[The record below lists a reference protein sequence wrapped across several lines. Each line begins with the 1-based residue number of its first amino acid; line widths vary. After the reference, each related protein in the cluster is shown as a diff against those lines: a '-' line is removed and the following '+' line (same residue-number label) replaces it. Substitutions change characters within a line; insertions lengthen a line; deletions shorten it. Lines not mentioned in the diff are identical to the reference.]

1 MNNSSFT
8 LTECE
13 CGVSIN
19 FPSPGKSLLR
29 RDEYLVYFDIES
41 SLPVSPP
48 STISVFP
55 KSYNII
61 SDNNFIGKVGIKIG
75 SVHRG
80 ETQTLLKMSVKD
92 KYNVLLYTDY
102 NKVVCAP
109 QNLVE
114 SNTSTIA
121 FGRFGPNGGSIMSV
135 PNGTADLD
143 IGMTVTGLYLPP
155 NTVISNILSDTEIE
169 LSVVISS
176 VSIIY
181 GPNTVDQ
188 NGVVITNN
196 DKPGYRFTRTTNC
209 VDSATLK
216 RREIQAQYIILD
228 KSNNWTYIVNGKT
241 ALAFIRTDPTDQEIV
256 AILPAKNKALF
267 VSENNKVNIPD
278 IALVYAGGRVSGD
291 NYPIN

>member
-13 CGVSIN
+13 CGVSVS

-55 KSYNII
+55 TSYNII

-102 NKVVCAP
+102 NRVVCAP
-109 QNLVE
+109 QNIVE
-114 SNTSTIA
+114 RGDVTVIP
-121 FGRFGPNGGSIMSV
+121 GRSGPNGNSILSV
-135 PNGTADLD
+135 ETSSLD
-143 IGMTVTGLYLPP
+143 VGMMVTGPGIPP
-155 NTVISNILSDTEIE
+155 NTFILTIIGGSEIE
-169 LSVVISS
+169 LSS
-176 VSIIY
+176 SIITTY
-181 GPNTVDQ
+181 
-188 NGVVITNN
+188 I
-196 DKPGYRFTRTTNC
+196 PGTTAGSSEKYTFTRTTSC
-209 VDSATLK
+209 VDPATLK
-216 RREIQAQYIILD
+216 KREIQAQYIVLD
-228 KSNNWTYIVNGKT
+228 KSNNWTYILNGKT
-241 ALAFIRTDPTDQEIV
+241 ALKFIRTDPTDQDISV
-256 AILPAKNKALF
+256 ILPAKNKLLF
-267 VSENNKVNIPD
+267 PAENNKVNIPD
-278 IALVYAGGRVSGD
+278 IAMIYAGGRVTRD

>member
-13 CGVSIN
+13 CGVSIS

-102 NKVVCAP
+102 NRVVCAP
-109 QNLVE
+109 QNIVE
-114 SNTSTIA
+114 RGDVTVIP
-121 FGRFGPNGGSIMSV
+121 GRSGPNGNSILSV
-135 PNGTADLD
+135 ETSSLD
-143 IGMTVTGLYLPP
+143 VGMMVTGPGIPP
-155 NTVISNILSDTEIE
+155 NTFILTIIGGSEIE
-169 LSVVISS
+169 LSS
-176 VSIIY
+176 SIITTY
-181 GPNTVDQ
+181 
-188 NGVVITNN
+188 I
-196 DKPGYRFTRTTNC
+196 PGTTAGSSEKYTFTRTTSC
-209 VDSATLK
+209 VDPATLK
-216 RREIQAQYIILD
+216 KREIQAQYIVLD
-228 KSNNWTYIVNGKT
+228 KSNNWTYILNGKT
-241 ALAFIRTDPTDQEIV
+241 ALKFIRTDPTDQDISV
-256 AILPAKNKALF
+256 ILPAKNKLLF
-267 VSENNKVNIPD
+267 PAENNKVNIPD
-278 IALVYAGGRVSGD
+278 IAMIYAGGRVTRD

>member
-13 CGVSIN
+13 CGVSIS

-41 SLPVSPP
+41 SLPATPP

-102 NKVVCAP
+102 NRVVCAP
-109 QNLVE
+109 QNIVE
-114 SNTSTIA
+114 SNNVTIVP
-121 FGRFGPNGGSIMSV
+121 GRSGPNGNSILSV
-135 PNGTADLD
+135 PTGTNSLD
-143 IGMTVTGLYLPP
+143 VGMMVAGPGIPP
-155 NTVISNILSDTEIE
+155 NTFILTIIGESEIE
-169 LSVVISS
+169 LSSS
-176 VSIIY
+176 
-181 GPNTVDQ
+181 
-188 NGVVITNN
+188 ITTAYI
-196 DKPGYRFTRTTNC
+196 PGTTAATSQKYTFTRTTSC
-209 VDSATLK
+209 VDPATLK
-216 RREIQAQYIILD
+216 KREIQAQYIVLD
-228 KSNNWTYIVNGKT
+228 KSNNWTYILNGKT
-241 ALAFIRTDPTDQEIV
+241 ALKFIRTDPTDQDISV
-256 AILPAKNKALF
+256 ILPAKNKLLF
-267 VSENNKVNIPD
+267 PAENNKVNIPD
-278 IALVYAGGRVSGD
+278 IAMIYAGGRVTRD

>member
-13 CGVSIN
+13 CGVSIS

-41 SLPVSPP
+41 SLPASPP

-55 KSYNII
+55 TSYNII
-61 SDNNFIGKVGIKIG
+61 SDNNFIGKVAIKIG

-109 QNLVE
+109 QNIVE
-114 SNTSTIA
+114 SNNVTVVT
-121 FGRFGPNGGSIMSV
+121 GRSGPNGNSILSV
-135 PNGTADLD
+135 PTGTNSLD
-143 IGMTVTGLYLPP
+143 VGMMVAGPGIPP
-155 NTVISNILSDTEIE
+155 NTFILTIIGELEIE
-169 LSVVISS
+169 LSSS
-176 VSIIY
+176 
-181 GPNTVDQ
+181 
-188 NGVVITNN
+188 ITTTYI
-196 DKPGYRFTRTTNC
+196 PGTTAGTSEKYTFTRTTSC
-209 VDSATLK
+209 VDPATLK
-216 RREIQAQYIILD
+216 KREIQAQYIVLD
-228 KSNNWTYIVNGKT
+228 KSNNWTYILNGKT
-241 ALAFIRTDPTDQEIV
+241 ALKFIRTDPTDQDISV
-256 AILPAKNKALF
+256 ILPAKNKSLF
-267 VSENNKVNIPD
+267 VAENTRVNIPD
-278 IALVYAGGRVSGD
+278 IALIYVGGRVSGD

>member
-13 CGVSIN
+13 CGVSVS

-41 SLPVSPP
+41 SLPVTPP

-61 SDNNFIGKVGIKIG
+61 SDNNFIGKVGMKIG

-102 NKVVCAP
+102 NRVVCAP
-109 QNLVE
+109 QNIVE
-114 SNTSTIA
+114 RSNVTVIP
-121 FGRFGPNGGSIMSV
+121 GRSGPNGNSV
-135 PNGTADLD
+135 LSVETSSLD
-143 IGMTVTGLYLPP
+143 VGMMVTGPGIPP
-155 NTVISNILSDTEIE
+155 NTFILTIIGGSEIE
-169 LSVVISS
+169 LSS
-176 VSIIY
+176 SIITTY
-181 GPNTVDQ
+181 
-188 NGVVITNN
+188 I
-196 DKPGYRFTRTTNC
+196 PGTTAGSSEKYTFTRTTSC
-209 VDSATLK
+209 VDPATLK
-216 RREIQAQYIILD
+216 KREIQAQYIVLD
-228 KSNNWTYIVNGKT
+228 KSNNWTYILNGKT
-241 ALAFIRTDPTDQEIV
+241 ALKFIRTDPTDQDISV
-256 AILPAKNKALF
+256 ILPAKNKLLF
-267 VSENNKVNIPD
+267 PAENNKVNIPD
-278 IALVYAGGRVSGD
+278 IAMIYAGGRVTRD

>member
-13 CGVSIN
+13 CGVSIS

-41 SLPVSPP
+41 SLPVTPP

-55 KSYNII
+55 TSYNII

-102 NKVVCAP
+102 NRVVCAP
-109 QNLVE
+109 QNIVE
-114 SNTSTIA
+114 RGDVTVIP
-121 FGRFGPNGGSIMSV
+121 GRSGPNGNSILSV
-135 PNGTADLD
+135 ETSSLD
-143 IGMTVTGLYLPP
+143 VGMMVTGPGIPP
-155 NTVISNILSDTEIE
+155 NTFILTIIGGSEIE
-169 LSVVISS
+169 LSS
-176 VSIIY
+176 SIITTY
-181 GPNTVDQ
+181 
-188 NGVVITNN
+188 I
-196 DKPGYRFTRTTNC
+196 PGTTAGSSEKYTFTRTTSC
-209 VDSATLK
+209 VDPATLK
-216 RREIQAQYIILD
+216 KREIQAQYIVLD
-228 KSNNWTYIVNGKT
+228 KSNNWTYILNGKT
-241 ALAFIRTDPTDQEIV
+241 ALKFIRTDPTDQDISV
-256 AILPAKNKALF
+256 ILPAKNKLLF
-267 VSENNKVNIPD
+267 PAENNKVNIPD
-278 IALVYAGGRVSGD
+278 IAMIYAGGRVTRD

>member
-13 CGVSIN
+13 CGVSIS

-55 KSYNII
+55 TSYNII
-61 SDNNFIGKVGIKIG
+61 SDNNFIGKVAIKIG

-102 NKVVCAP
+102 NRVVCAP
-109 QNLVE
+109 QNIVE
-114 SNTSTIA
+114 RGDVTVIP
-121 FGRFGPNGGSIMSV
+121 GRSGPNGNSILSV
-135 PNGTADLD
+135 ETSSLD
-143 IGMTVTGLYLPP
+143 VGMMVTGPGIPP
-155 NTVISNILSDTEIE
+155 NTFILTIIGDSEIE
-169 LSVVISS
+169 LSS
-176 VSIIY
+176 SIITTY
-181 GPNTVDQ
+181 V
-188 NGVVITNN
+188 
-196 DKPGYRFTRTTNC
+196 PGTTAGSSEKYTFTRTTSC
-209 VDSATLK
+209 VDPATLK
-216 RREIQAQYIILD
+216 KREIQAQYIVLD
-228 KSNNWTYIVNGKT
+228 KSNNWTYILNGKT
-241 ALAFIRTDPTDQEIV
+241 ALKFIRTDPTDQDISV
-256 AILPAKNKALF
+256 ILPAKNKLLF
-267 VSENNKVNIPD
+267 PAENNKVNIPD
-278 IALVYAGGRVSGD
+278 IAMIYAGGRVTRD

>member
-13 CGVSIN
+13 CGVSVS

-41 SLPVSPP
+41 SLPVTPP

-61 SDNNFIGKVGIKIG
+61 SDNNFIGKVGMKIG

-102 NKVVCAP
+102 NRVVCAP
-109 QNLVE
+109 QNIVE
-114 SNTSTIA
+114 RGDVTVIP
-121 FGRFGPNGGSIMSV
+121 GRSGPNGNSILSV
-135 PNGTADLD
+135 ETSSLD
-143 IGMTVTGLYLPP
+143 VGMMVTGPGIPP
-155 NTVISNILSDTEIE
+155 NTFILTIIGGSEIE
-169 LSVVISS
+169 LSS
-176 VSIIY
+176 SIITTY
-181 GPNTVDQ
+181 
-188 NGVVITNN
+188 I
-196 DKPGYRFTRTTNC
+196 PGTTAGSSEKYTFTRTTSC
-209 VDSATLK
+209 VDPATLK
-216 RREIQAQYIILD
+216 KREIQAQYIVLD
-228 KSNNWTYIVNGKT
+228 KSNNWTYILNGKT
-241 ALAFIRTDPTDQEIV
+241 ALKFIRTDPTDQDISV
-256 AILPAKNKALF
+256 ILPAKNKLLF
-267 VSENNKVNIPD
+267 PAENNKVNIPD
-278 IALVYAGGRVSGD
+278 IAMIYAGGRVTRD

>member
-13 CGVSIN
+13 CGVSIS

-41 SLPVSPP
+41 SLPASPP

-55 KSYNII
+55 TSYNII
-61 SDNNFIGKVGIKIG
+61 SDNNFIGKVAIKIG

-109 QNLVE
+109 QNIVE
-114 SNTSTIA
+114 SNNVTVVP
-121 FGRFGPNGGSIMSV
+121 GRVGPNGNSILSV
-135 PNGTADLD
+135 PTGTNSLD
-143 IGMTVTGLYLPP
+143 VGMMVAGPGIPP
-155 NTVISNILSDTEIE
+155 NTFILTIIGELEIE
-169 LSVVISS
+169 LSSS
-176 VSIIY
+176 
-181 GPNTVDQ
+181 
-188 NGVVITNN
+188 ITTTGTTAGSSE
-196 DKPGYRFTRTTNC
+196 KYTFTRTTSC
-209 VDSATLK
+209 VDPATLK
-216 RREIQAQYIILD
+216 KREIQAQYIVLD
-228 KSNNWTYIVNGKT
+228 KSNNWTYILNGKT
-241 ALAFIRTDPTDQEIV
+241 ALKFIRTDPTDQDISV
-256 AILPAKNKALF
+256 ILPAKNKSLF
-267 VSENNKVNIPD
+267 VAENTRVNIPD
-278 IALVYAGGRVSGD
+278 IALIYVGGRVSGD

>member
-13 CGVSIN
+13 CGVSIS

-41 SLPVSPP
+41 ALPASPP

-55 KSYNII
+55 TAYNII

-102 NKVVCAP
+102 NRVVCAP
-109 QNLVE
+109 QNIVE
-114 SNTSTIA
+114 RGDVTVVP
-121 FGRFGPNGGSIMSV
+121 GRSGPNGNSILSV
-135 PNGTADLD
+135 ETSSLD
-143 IGMTVTGLYLPP
+143 VGMMVTGPGIPP
-155 NTVISNILSDTEIE
+155 NTFILTIIGDSEIE
-169 LSVVISS
+169 LSS
-176 VSIIY
+176 SIITTY
-181 GPNTVDQ
+181 
-188 NGVVITNN
+188 I
-196 DKPGYRFTRTTNC
+196 PGTTAGSSEKYTFTRTTSC
-209 VDSATLK
+209 VDPATLK
-216 RREIQAQYIILD
+216 KREIQAQYIVLD
-228 KSNNWTYIVNGKT
+228 KSNNWTYILNGKT
-241 ALAFIRTDPTDQEIV
+241 ALKFIRTDPTDQDISV
-256 AILPAKNKALF
+256 ILPAKNKLSFAA
-267 VSENNKVNIPD
+267 ENSKVNIPD
-278 IALVYAGGRVSGD
+278 IAMIYAGGRVTGD

>member
-1 MNNSSFT
+1 MNNSNFT

-13 CGVSIN
+13 CGVSVS

-109 QNLVE
+109 QNIVE
-114 SNTSTIA
+114 SNNVTVVP
-121 FGRFGPNGGSIMSV
+121 GRLGPNGGTILSV
-135 PNGTADLD
+135 PTGTNSLD
-143 IGMTVTGLYLPP
+143 VGMLVTGPGIPP
-155 NTVISNILSDTEIE
+155 NTLILTIIGDLEIE
-169 LSVVISS
+169 LSSLITTAYIPSTTAGSS
-176 VSIIY
+176 EKY
-181 GPNTVDQ
+181 T
-188 NGVVITNN
+188 
-196 DKPGYRFTRTTNC
+196 FTRTTSC
-209 VDSATLK
+209 VDPKTLK
-216 RREIQAQYIILD
+216 NREVQAQYIVLD
-228 KSNNWTYIVNGKT
+228 KTNNWTYILNGKT
-241 ALAFIRTDPTDQEIV
+241 AIEFIRTDPTDQNISV
-256 AILPAKNKALF
+256 ILPAKNKLLF
-267 VSENNKVNIPD
+267 PAENNKVNIPD
-278 IALVYAGGRVSGD
+278 IAMIYAGGRVTGD
-291 NYPIN
+291 TYPIN

>member
-13 CGVSIN
+13 CGVSIS

-41 SLPVSPP
+41 SLPASPP

-55 KSYNII
+55 TSYNII
-61 SDNNFIGKVGIKIG
+61 SDNNFIGKVAIKIG

-109 QNLVE
+109 QNIVE
-114 SNTSTIA
+114 SNNVTVVT
-121 FGRFGPNGGSIMSV
+121 GRSGPNGNSILSV
-135 PNGTADLD
+135 PTGTNSLD
-143 IGMTVTGLYLPP
+143 VGMMVAGPGIPP
-155 NTVISNILSDTEIE
+155 NTFILTIIGELEIE
-169 LSVVISS
+169 LSSS
-176 VSIIY
+176 
-181 GPNTVDQ
+181 
-188 NGVVITNN
+188 ITTTGTTAGSSE
-196 DKPGYRFTRTTNC
+196 KYTFTRTTSC
-209 VDSATLK
+209 VDPATLK
-216 RREIQAQYIILD
+216 KREIQAQYIVLD
-228 KSNNWTYIVNGKT
+228 KSNNWTYILNGKT
-241 ALAFIRTDPTDQEIV
+241 ALKFIRTDPTDQDISV
-256 AILPAKNKALF
+256 ILPAKNKSLF
-267 VSENNKVNIPD
+267 VAENTRVNIPD
-278 IALVYAGGRVSGD
+278 IALIYVGGRVSGD

>member
-41 SLPVSPP
+41 SLPASPP

-55 KSYNII
+55 TSYNII
-61 SDNNFIGKVGIKIG
+61 SDNNFIGKVAIKIG

-109 QNLVE
+109 QNIVE
-114 SNTSTIA
+114 SNNVTVVP
-121 FGRFGPNGGSIMSV
+121 GRSGPNGNSILSV
-135 PNGTADLD
+135 PTGTNSLD
-143 IGMTVTGLYLPP
+143 VGMMVAGPGIPP
-155 NTVISNILSDTEIE
+155 NTFILTIIGELEIE
-169 LSVVISS
+169 LSSS
-176 VSIIY
+176 
-181 GPNTVDQ
+181 
-188 NGVVITNN
+188 ITTTGTTAGSSE
-196 DKPGYRFTRTTNC
+196 KYTFTRTTSC
-209 VDSATLK
+209 VDPATLK
-216 RREIQAQYIILD
+216 KREIQAQYIVLD
-228 KSNNWTYIVNGKT
+228 KSNNWTYILNGKT
-241 ALAFIRTDPTDQEIV
+241 ALKFIRTDPTDQDISV
-256 AILPAKNKALF
+256 ILPAKNKSLF
-267 VSENNKVNIPD
+267 VAENTRVNIPD
-278 IALVYAGGRVSGD
+278 IALIYVGGRVSGD

>member
-13 CGVSIN
+13 CGVSIS

-55 KSYNII
+55 TSYNII
-61 SDNNFIGKVGIKIG
+61 SDNNFIGKVGMKIG

-102 NKVVCAP
+102 NRVVCAP
-109 QNLVE
+109 QNIVE
-114 SNTSTIA
+114 RGDVTVIP
-121 FGRFGPNGGSIMSV
+121 GRSGPNGNSILSV
-135 PNGTADLD
+135 ETSSLD
-143 IGMTVTGLYLPP
+143 VGMMVTGPGIPP
-155 NTVISNILSDTEIE
+155 NTFILTIIGGSEIE
-169 LSVVISS
+169 LSS
-176 VSIIY
+176 SIITTY
-181 GPNTVDQ
+181 
-188 NGVVITNN
+188 I
-196 DKPGYRFTRTTNC
+196 PGTTAGSSEKYTFTRTTSC
-209 VDSATLK
+209 VDPATLK
-216 RREIQAQYIILD
+216 KREIQAQYIVLD
-228 KSNNWTYIVNGKT
+228 KSNNWTYILNGKT
-241 ALAFIRTDPTDQEIV
+241 ALKFIRTDPTDQDISV
-256 AILPAKNKALF
+256 ILPAKNKLLF
-267 VSENNKVNIPD
+267 PAENNKVNIPD
-278 IALVYAGGRVSGD
+278 IAMIYAGGRVTRD

>member
-13 CGVSIN
+13 CGVSIS

-41 SLPVSPP
+41 SLPASPP

-55 KSYNII
+55 TSYNII
-61 SDNNFIGKVGIKIG
+61 SDNNFIGKVAIKIG

-109 QNLVE
+109 QNIVE
-114 SNTSTIA
+114 SNNVTVVT
-121 FGRFGPNGGSIMSV
+121 GRSGPNGNSILSV
-135 PNGTADLD
+135 PTGTNSLD
-143 IGMTVTGLYLPP
+143 VGMMVAGPGIPP
-155 NTVISNILSDTEIE
+155 NTFILTIIGELEIE
-169 LSVVISS
+169 LSSS
-176 VSIIY
+176 
-181 GPNTVDQ
+181 
-188 NGVVITNN
+188 ITTTGTTAGSSE
-196 DKPGYRFTRTTNC
+196 KYTFTRTTSC
-209 VDSATLK
+209 VDPATLK
-216 RREIQAQYIILD
+216 KREIQAQYIVLD
-228 KSNNWTYIVNGKT
+228 KSNNWTYILNGK
-241 ALAFIRTDPTDQEIV
+241 TDPTDQDISV
-256 AILPAKNKALF
+256 ILPAKNKSLF
-267 VSENNKVNIPD
+267 VAENTRVNIPD
-278 IALVYAGGRVSGD
+278 IALIYVGGRVSGD

>member
-13 CGVSIN
+13 CGVSIS

-55 KSYNII
+55 TSYNII

-102 NKVVCAP
+102 NRVVCAP
-109 QNLVE
+109 QNIVE
-114 SNTSTIA
+114 RGDVTVIP
-121 FGRFGPNGGSIMSV
+121 GRSGPNGNSILSV
-135 PNGTADLD
+135 ETSSLD
-143 IGMTVTGLYLPP
+143 VGMMVTGPGIPP
-155 NTVISNILSDTEIE
+155 NTFILTIIGDSEIE
-169 LSVVISS
+169 LSSS
-176 VSIIY
+176 MTTTYV
-181 GPNTVDQ
+181 
-188 NGVVITNN
+188 
-196 DKPGYRFTRTTNC
+196 PGTTAGSSEKYTFTRTTSC
-209 VDSATLK
+209 VDPATLK
-216 RREIQAQYIILD
+216 KREIQAQYIVLD
-228 KSNNWTYIVNGKT
+228 KSNNWTYILNGKT
-241 ALAFIRTDPTDQEIV
+241 ALKFIRTDPTDQDISV
-256 AILPAKNKALF
+256 ILPAKNKSLF
-267 VSENNKVNIPD
+267 VAENTRVNIPD
-278 IALVYAGGRVSGD
+278 IALIYVGGRVSGD

>member
-13 CGVSIN
+13 CGVSIS

-41 SLPVSPP
+41 ALPASPP

-55 KSYNII
+55 TAYNII

-102 NKVVCAP
+102 NRVVCAP
-109 QNLVE
+109 QNIVE
-114 SNTSTIA
+114 SNNVTVIS
-121 FGRFGPNGGSIMSV
+121 GRVGPNGNSVLSV
-135 PNGTADLD
+135 PIGTISLD
-143 IGMTVTGLYLPP
+143 VGMTVAGPGIPP
-155 NTVISNILSDTEIE
+155 NTFILTIIGDSEIE
-169 LSVVISS
+169 ISS
-176 VSIIY
+176 SITTTY
-181 GPNTVDQ
+181 THNTTT
-188 NGVVITNN
+188 GSSEKYT
-196 DKPGYRFTRTTNC
+196 FTRTTSC
-209 VDSATLK
+209 VDPATLK
-216 RREIQAQYIILD
+216 KREIQAQYIVLD
-228 KSNNWTYIVNGKT
+228 KSNNWTYILNGKT
-241 ALAFIRTDPTDQEIV
+241 ALKFIRTDPTDQDISV
-256 AILPAKNKALF
+256 ILPAKNKLSFAA
-267 VSENNKVNIPD
+267 ENSKVNIPD
-278 IALVYAGGRVSGD
+278 IAMIYAGGRVTGD

>member
-13 CGVSIN
+13 CGVSIS

-55 KSYNII
+55 TSYNII

-102 NKVVCAP
+102 NRVVCAP
-109 QNLVE
+109 QNIVE
-114 SNTSTIA
+114 RGDVTVIP
-121 FGRFGPNGGSIMSV
+121 GRSGPNGNSILSV
-135 PNGTADLD
+135 PTGTNSLD
-143 IGMTVTGLYLPP
+143 VGMMVAGPGIPP
-155 NTVISNILSDTEIE
+155 NTFILTIIGELEIE
-169 LSVVISS
+169 LSSS
-176 VSIIY
+176 
-181 GPNTVDQ
+181 
-188 NGVVITNN
+188 ITTTGTTAGSSE
-196 DKPGYRFTRTTNC
+196 KYTFTRTTSC
-209 VDSATLK
+209 VDPATLK
-216 RREIQAQYIILD
+216 KREIQAQYIVLD
-228 KSNNWTYIVNGKT
+228 KSNNWTYILNGKT
-241 ALAFIRTDPTDQEIV
+241 ALKFIRTDPTDQDISV
-256 AILPAKNKALF
+256 ILPAKNKSLF
-267 VSENNKVNIPD
+267 VAENTRVNIPD
-278 IALVYAGGRVSGD
+278 IALIYVGGRVSGD

>member
-13 CGVSIN
+13 CGVSVS

-55 KSYNII
+55 TSYNII
-61 SDNNFIGKVGIKIG
+61 SDNNFIGKVGMKIG

-102 NKVVCAP
+102 NRVVCAP
-109 QNLVE
+109 QNIVE
-114 SNTSTIA
+114 RGDVTVVP
-121 FGRFGPNGGSIMSV
+121 GRSGPNGNSILSV
-135 PNGTADLD
+135 ETSSLD
-143 IGMTVTGLYLPP
+143 VGMMVTGPGIPP
-155 NTVISNILSDTEIE
+155 NTFILTIIGDSEIE
-169 LSVVISS
+169 LSS
-176 VSIIY
+176 SIITTY
-181 GPNTVDQ
+181 
-188 NGVVITNN
+188 I
-196 DKPGYRFTRTTNC
+196 PGTTAGSSEKYTFTRTTSC
-209 VDSATLK
+209 VDPATLK
-216 RREIQAQYIILD
+216 KREIQAQYIVLD
-228 KSNNWTYIVNGKT
+228 KSNNWTYILNGKT
-241 ALAFIRTDPTDQEIV
+241 ALKFIRTDPTDQDISV
-256 AILPAKNKALF
+256 ILPAKNKLLF
-267 VSENNKVNIPD
+267 PAENNKVNIPD
-278 IALVYAGGRVSGD
+278 IAMIYAGGRVTRD

>member
-13 CGVSIN
+13 CGVSIS

-55 KSYNII
+55 TSYNII
-61 SDNNFIGKVGIKIG
+61 SDNNFIGKVGMKIG

-102 NKVVCAP
+102 NRVVCAP
-109 QNLVE
+109 QNIVE
-114 SNTSTIA
+114 RGDVTVIP
-121 FGRFGPNGGSIMSV
+121 GRSGPNGNSILSV
-135 PNGTADLD
+135 ETSSLD
-143 IGMTVTGLYLPP
+143 VGMMVTGPGIPP
-155 NTVISNILSDTEIE
+155 NTFILTIIGDSEIE
-169 LSVVISS
+169 LSS
-176 VSIIY
+176 SIITTY
-181 GPNTVDQ
+181 V
-188 NGVVITNN
+188 
-196 DKPGYRFTRTTNC
+196 PGTTAGSSEKYTFTRTTSC
-209 VDSATLK
+209 VDPATLK
-216 RREIQAQYIILD
+216 KREIQAQYIVLD
-228 KSNNWTYIVNGKT
+228 KSNNWTYILNGKT
-241 ALAFIRTDPTDQEIV
+241 ALKFIRTDPTDQDISV
-256 AILPAKNKALF
+256 ILPAKNKLLF
-267 VSENNKVNIPD
+267 PAENNKVNIPD
-278 IALVYAGGRVSGD
+278 IAMIYAGGRVTRD

>member
-13 CGVSIN
+13 CGVSVS

-55 KSYNII
+55 TSYNII
-61 SDNNFIGKVGIKIG
+61 SDNNFIGKVGMKIG

-102 NKVVCAP
+102 NRVVCAP
-109 QNLVE
+109 QNIVE
-114 SNTSTIA
+114 RGDVTVVP
-121 FGRFGPNGGSIMSV
+121 GRSGPNGNSILSV
-135 PNGTADLD
+135 ETSSLD
-143 IGMTVTGLYLPP
+143 VGMMVTGPGVPP
-155 NTVISNILSDTEIE
+155 NTFILTIIGDSEIE
-169 LSVVISS
+169 LSSS
-176 VSIIY
+176 
-181 GPNTVDQ
+181 
-188 NGVVITNN
+188 ITTTYI
-196 DKPGYRFTRTTNC
+196 PGTTAGTSQKYTFTRTTSC
-209 VDSATLK
+209 VDPATLK
-216 RREIQAQYIILD
+216 KREIQAQYIVLD
-228 KSNNWTYIVNGKT
+228 KSNNWTYILNGKT
-241 ALAFIRTDPTDQEIV
+241 ALKFIRTDPTDQDISV
-256 AILPAKNKALF
+256 ILPAKNKSLF
-267 VSENNKVNIPD
+267 VAENTQVNIPD
-278 IALVYAGGRVSGD
+278 IALIYVGGRVSGD

>member
-13 CGVSIN
+13 CGVSIS

-55 KSYNII
+55 TSYNII

-102 NKVVCAP
+102 NRVVCAP
-109 QNLVE
+109 QNIVE
-114 SNTSTIA
+114 RGDVTVIP
-121 FGRFGPNGGSIMSV
+121 GRSGPNGNSILSV
-135 PNGTADLD
+135 ETSSLD
-143 IGMTVTGLYLPP
+143 VGMMVTGPGIPP
-155 NTVISNILSDTEIE
+155 NTFILTIIGGSEIE
-169 LSVVISS
+169 LSS
-176 VSIIY
+176 SIITTY
-181 GPNTVDQ
+181 
-188 NGVVITNN
+188 I
-196 DKPGYRFTRTTNC
+196 PGTTAGSSEKYTFTRTTSC
-209 VDSATLK
+209 VDPATLK
-216 RREIQAQYIILD
+216 KREIQAQYIVLD
-228 KSNNWTYIVNGKT
+228 KSNNWTYILNGKT
-241 ALAFIRTDPTDQEIV
+241 ALKFIRTDPTDQDISV
-256 AILPAKNKALF
+256 ILPAKNKLLF
-267 VSENNKVNIPD
+267 PAENNKVNIPD
-278 IALVYAGGRVSGD
+278 IAMIYAGGRVTRD

>member
-13 CGVSIN
+13 CGVSIS

-41 SLPVSPP
+41 SLPASPP

-55 KSYNII
+55 TSYNII
-61 SDNNFIGKVGIKIG
+61 SDNNFIGKVAIKIG

-109 QNLVE
+109 QNIVE
-114 SNTSTIA
+114 SNNVTVVP
-121 FGRFGPNGGSIMSV
+121 GRSGPNGNSILSV
-135 PNGTADLD
+135 PTGTNSLD
-143 IGMTVTGLYLPP
+143 VGMMVAGPGIPP
-155 NTVISNILSDTEIE
+155 NTFILTIIGELEIE
-169 LSVVISS
+169 LSSS
-176 VSIIY
+176 
-181 GPNTVDQ
+181 
-188 NGVVITNN
+188 ITTTGTTAGSSE
-196 DKPGYRFTRTTNC
+196 KYTFTRTTSC
-209 VDSATLK
+209 VDPATLK
-216 RREIQAQYIILD
+216 KREIQAQYIVLD
-228 KSNNWTYIVNGKT
+228 KSNNWTYILNGKT
-241 ALAFIRTDPTDQEIV
+241 ALKFIRTDPTDQDISV
-256 AILPAKNKALF
+256 ILPAKNKSLF
-267 VSENNKVNIPD
+267 VAENTRVNIPD
-278 IALVYAGGRVSGD
+278 IALIYVGGRVSGD

>member
-13 CGVSIN
+13 CGVSIS

-41 SLPVSPP
+41 SLPVTPP

-61 SDNNFIGKVGIKIG
+61 SDNNFIGKVGMKIG

-102 NKVVCAP
+102 NRVVCAP
-109 QNLVE
+109 QNIVE
-114 SNTSTIA
+114 RGDVTVIP
-121 FGRFGPNGGSIMSV
+121 GRSGPNGNSILSV
-135 PNGTADLD
+135 ETSSLD
-143 IGMTVTGLYLPP
+143 VGMMVTGPGIPP
-155 NTVISNILSDTEIE
+155 NTFILTIIGGSEIE
-169 LSVVISS
+169 LSS
-176 VSIIY
+176 SIITTY
-181 GPNTVDQ
+181 
-188 NGVVITNN
+188 I
-196 DKPGYRFTRTTNC
+196 PGTTAGSSEKYTFTRTTSC
-209 VDSATLK
+209 VDPATLK
-216 RREIQAQYIILD
+216 KREIQAQYIVLD
-228 KSNNWTYIVNGKT
+228 KSNNWTYILNGKT
-241 ALAFIRTDPTDQEIV
+241 ALKFIRTDPTDQDISV
-256 AILPAKNKALF
+256 ILPAKNKLLF
-267 VSENNKVNIPD
+267 PAENNKVNIPD
-278 IALVYAGGRVSGD
+278 IAMIYAGGRVTRD